1 MSQHSHPIGLANLP
15 FTRRGRKARALE
27 EKERRNRTANES
39 DDHTQTPAPQPP
51 PAIAEASTT
60 NQNVAPQP
68 VVQSQPPTTPVPSTS
83 PSFTSATSLPAQNAY
98 QQSPPNAYAYPNTM
112 ASQTYAPPQNLSH
125 DRWENMTTMFHSV
138 RENART
144 HEYPS
149 VSIAALESVLIRM
162 YLESPITYAP
172 QHGMSTTLQT
182 RTGGGGV
189 AGTGGG
195 EGSRS

>member
-1 MSQHSHPIGLANLP
+1 MP

-27 EKERRNRTANES
+27 DKERRNRTANES

-51 PAIAEASTT
+51 PAIAETSTT
-60 NQNVAPQP
+60 NQNVTPQP
-68 VVQSQPPTTPVPSTS
+68 AAQSQPPTTPGPSTS
-83 PSFTSATSLPAQNAY
+83 PSFASATSLPARTAY
-98 QQSPPNAYAYPNTM
+98 QQSPSNAYAYPTTM
-112 ASQTYAPPQNLSH
+112 APQSYVPPQNLSH

-172 QHGMSTTLQT
+172 QHGMGTARIQVASG
-182 RTGGGGV
+182 GGGGV
-189 AGTGGG
+189 VGTSG